1 MSLNDIAVAVQG
13 NVPTKDYRPSLLG
26 SKIYT
31 KCFAGSD
38 MIDYLVSSK
47 IAKTR
52 ADAIQIGQR
61 LMNESHG
68 TGTKLE
74 HATRDYPSL
83 LDDTTIF
90 YRFISVEERGG
101 ASSEK
106 ISWSDF
112 IPSES
117 TSSSTTN
124 STYDTDVITEEQP
137 GAVSVSKATTA
148 SIELLPKDKDVTAHV
163 WPHDPYNIEL
173 LNNVHPLN
181 WQDPAATRKT
191 SKKDGC
197 GGGNNYYDMVV
208 IGGGSAGLITAA
220 GSAGIGGVRVALIE
234 AHLLGGDCLNV
245 GCVPS
250 KTLIHSANLAHTL
263 HSTNTQ
269 RLKDAGIAFDTS
281 SVKIDFGKVME
292 RVRQVRSQISHHDSA
307 QRFSQELGVE
317 IYIGYAKFT
326 SPNTISVNGQT
337 LTFKRAAIATG
348 ASPSTSID
356 NMDGLNELYQQ
367 CKYETTNSKQT
378 RPMVMTNE
386 TIFNLTKAPKK
397 LIVVGTGVIG
407 LELGQAMQRLG
418 VPTIILGRSGSV
430 LTGKEDADL
439 AKIVQDQMVADGV
452 EFRLNVNKYIRIELT
467 GVIHEENG
475 YPEMKITV
483 QEKTGSQTVTTEL
496 FCDTLLIALGRN
508 PNVTGVGLEL
518 ANVKFDKNKGLLVN
532 DKFQTTNPRVYG
544 VGDCCAN
551 HFKFTHAADFMA
563 RAVIRNALFFGKETL
578 SSLLIP
584 HATFTSPEI
593 ASVGSSTKE
602 LKDKGI
608 EYRIIEKEFKLNDRA
623 ITDDSTQGMVRFR
636 IHHKTDEILGATIVG
651 DDAGNMISEIT
662 LAIKAKVGLGKLA
675 SVIHPYPTTAE
686 TVRQCGD
693 LYNKTRLTTS
703 VKSLLRGI
711 VQIQR

>member
-1 MSLNDIAVAVQG
+1 MTREDAVQ
-13 NVPTKDYRPSLLG
+13 V
-26 SKIYT
+26 
-31 KCFAGSD
+31 
-38 MIDYLVSSK
+38 
-47 IAKTR
+47 
-52 ADAIQIGQR
+52 GQR
-61 LMNESHG
+61 LMTESHG
-68 TGTKLE
+68 AGSKLE
-74 HATRDYPSL
+74 HATRDYATL
-83 LDDTTIF
+83 LDDSTIY
-90 YRFISVEERGG
+90 YRFISPQERG
-101 ASSEK
+101 SENSDK

-112 IPSES
+112 IASKS

-124 STYDTDVITEEQP
+124 STYDTDAITVEQH
-137 GAVSVSKATTA
+137 GTVSVSSNTTDT
-148 SIELLPKDKDVTAHV
+148 SLIELPSKDQDVTAHV
-163 WPHDPYNIEL
+163 WPHDQYNIEL
-173 LNNVHPLN
+173 LNHVHPLN
-181 WQDPAATRKT
+181 WQDPAAIRKT
-191 SKKDGC
+191 TKKDAC
-197 GGGNNYYDMVV
+197 DGGNNYYDMVV

-220 GSAGIGGVRVALIE
+220 GSAGIGGLRVALIE

-281 SVKIDFGKVME
+281 SVQVDFGKVME

-317 IYIGYAKFT
+317 VYIGYAKFT
-326 SPNTISVNGQT
+326 SPTTISVNGQT
-337 LTFKRAAIATG
+337 LTFKRAIATG

-367 CKYETTNSKQT
+367 CKYETATPTNQA

-397 LIVVGTGVIG
+397 LIVIGTGVIG

-418 VPTIILGRSGSV
+418 IPTAILGRSGSV
-430 LTGKEDADL
+430 LTRKEDADL
-439 AKIVQDQMVADGV
+439 AKVVQDQMTADGV
-452 EFRLNVNKYIRIELT
+452 EFRLNVTKYIRIELT
-467 GVIHEENG
+467 GVVHENG
-475 YPEMKITV
+475 YPEMKLTV
-483 QEKTGSQTVTTEL
+483 QEKSGNNTVTNEL

-508 PNVTGVGLEL
+508 PNVTGIGLEV
-518 ANVKFDKNKGLLVN
+518 ANVKYDKTKGLLVN

-563 RAVIRNALFFGKETL
+563 RAVIRNAFFFGKETL

-593 ASVGSSTKE
+593 ASVGLSSFE

-623 ITDDSTQGMVRFR
+623 ITDDSTLGMVRFR

-662 LAIKAKVGLGKLA
+662 VAMKAKVGLGKLA

-686 TVRQCGD
+686 TIRQCGD